1 MEVTQNCVQW
11 RTMVLAVFIFLVL
24 LPQVSFVNFY
34 YYNLS
39 FTICMVFPSIPICF
53 ISHLLP
59 PSRQLTSGRK
69 MCLRTK
75 LRTACMILKYVVF
88 VAVKIQIV
96 FLFVTLCSLVDG
108 NRLLYNN
115 VQRNPLLES
124 VLSQMNSFHALIP
137 YFFKINFT
145 IILPSTLQSSIYAF
159 LSILSMLYISPI
171 SAFLILSSELHF
183 GEEQKL

>member
-1 MEVTQNCVQW
+1 
-11 RTMVLAVFIFLVL
+11 
-24 LPQVSFVNFY
+24 
-34 YYNLS
+34 
-39 FTICMVFPSIPICF
+39 
-53 ISHLLP
+53 
-59 PSRQLTSGRK
+59 
-69 MCLRTK
+69 
-75 LRTACMILKYVVF
+75 MILKYVVF

-145 IILPSTLQSSIYAF
+145 IILPSTL
-159 LSILSMLYISPI
+159 
-171 SAFLILSSELHF
+171 
-183 GEEQKL
+183 